1 MTNVVPDIRSSLI
14 GGQVKSPLKTVQGHV
29 VLLGIETAETQVSEE
44 LCIVYPHLEQTS
56 GRGGRRKGGGEG
68 GGRDRVKGEGGRE
81 E

>member
-56 GRGGRRKGGGEG
+56 GRGGRRKGGGREG
-68 GGRDRVKGEGGRE
+68 GGTE
-81 E
+81 